1 MWIQTH
7 RCLVC
12 MHSLS
17 MQHLQKHI
25 NQDKRYKKGDKA
37 KIRTQQYIKLNN
49 GAKKPNGISR
59 FICVGSAF
67 LLYCYVTT
75 FFLLE
80 ILPPHIRACADPEN
94 LARGG
99 PTLTFFFVVVFFYEG
114 REGPNSTKR
123 GPSSARQRNA
133 I

>member
-17 MQHLQKHI
+17 MHHLQKHI
-25 NQDKRYKKGDKA
+25 NQDIRYKKGDKA
-37 KIRTQQYIKLNN
+37 KIRTQRYIKLNT
-49 GAKKPNGISR
+49 GAKRAEWNFPLNMRWLCVFTVLLRDYFLSFRSTFSSYTSMRGSR
-59 FICVGSAF
+59 KICQRGSDSD
-67 LLYCYVTT
+67 V
-75 FFLLE
+75 FFLL
-80 ILPPHIRACADPEN
+80 
-94 LARGG
+94 
-99 PTLTFFFVVVFFYEG
+99 FFYEG